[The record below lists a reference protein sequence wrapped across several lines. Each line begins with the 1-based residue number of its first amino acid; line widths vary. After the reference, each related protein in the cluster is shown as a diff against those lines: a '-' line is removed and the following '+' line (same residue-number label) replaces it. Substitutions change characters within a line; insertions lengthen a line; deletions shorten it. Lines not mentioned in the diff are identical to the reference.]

1 MNYLAHFYLSGS
13 NQQLMLGNYMGDF
26 IKASEVNAL
35 PQEIKKG
42 VLLHRFIDEYTD
54 NHQEVLK
61 SKELVRPYFKKYS
74 PVVID
79 IYYDHFLALYWD
91 KHHHEKLDDFAQ
103 NIYSLLQSNIELLP
117 TKSLRF
123 LQYLTQNNM
132 LVNYKTIQGMEKVF
146 QGMSYRASFNSGME
160 KAHVI
165 LQKHFDELESHFNSF
180 FPDLDK
186 ACKLHIANS

>member
-1 MNYLAHFYLSGS
+1 
-13 NQQLMLGNYMGDF
+13 MGDF
-26 IKASEVNAL
+26 IKASEVEAL
-35 PQEIKKG
+35 PAEIKKG
-42 VLLHRFIDEYTD
+42 VMLHRFIDEYTD

-79 IYYDHFLALYWD
+79 IFYDHFLALNWEKYHSD
-91 KHHHEKLDDFAQ
+91 KLEDFAKKV
-103 NIYSLLQSNIELLP
+103 YDLLESNIDLLP
-117 TKSLRF
+117 KKSLRF

-132 LVNYKTIQGMEKVF
+132 LVNYKSIDGMEKVF

-165 LQKHFDELESHFNSF
+165 LQKHFVELESHFNSF

>member
-1 MNYLAHFYLSGS
+1 MNYLAHFYLSG
-13 NQQLMLGNYMGDF
+13 NNKQLMLGNYMGDF
-26 IKASEVNAL
+26 IKASEVEAL
-35 PQEIKKG
+35 PSEIKKG
-42 VLLHRFIDEYTD
+42 VMLHRFIDEYTD

-79 IYYDHFLALYWD
+79 IFYDHFLALNWEKYHSD
-91 KHHHEKLDDFAQ
+91 KLEDFAKKV
-103 NIYSLLQSNIELLP
+103 YDLLESNIDLLP
-117 TKSLRF
+117 KKSLRF

-132 LVNYKTIQGMEKVF
+132 LVNYKSIDGMEKVF

-165 LQKHFDELESHFNSF
+165 LQKHFVELEMHFNSF
-180 FPDLDK
+180 FPELNK
-186 ACKLHIANS
+186 ACKLHIANT

>member
-1 MNYLAHFYLSGS
+1 
-13 NQQLMLGNYMGDF
+13 MLGNYMGDF
-26 IKASEVNAL
+26 IKASEVENL
-35 PQEIKKG
+35 PAEIKKG

-79 IYYDHFLALYWD
+79 IFYDHFLALNWE
-91 KHHHEKLDDFAQ
+91 KFHHEKLDVYAQ
-103 NIYSLLQSNIELLP
+103 KVYVLLENNKLILP

-146 QGMSYRASFNSGME
+146 QRMSYRASFNSGME
-160 KAHVI
+160 KAHVT
-165 LQKHFDELESHFNSF
+165 LQKHFDELEMHFNSF

>member
-1 MNYLAHFYLSGS
+1 MNYLAHFYLSG
-13 NQQLMLGNYMGDF
+13 NNKQLMLGNYMGDF
-26 IKASEVNAL
+26 IKASEVEAL
-35 PQEIKKG
+35 PSEIKKG
-42 VLLHRFIDEYTD
+42 VMLHRFIDEYTD

-79 IYYDHFLALYWD
+79 IFYDHFLALNWEKYHSD
-91 KHHHEKLDDFAQ
+91 KLEDFAKKV
-103 NIYSLLQSNIELLP
+103 YDLLESNIDLLP
-117 TKSLRF
+117 KKSLRF

-132 LVNYKTIQGMEKVF
+132 LVNYKSINGMEKVF

-165 LQKHFDELESHFNSF
+165 LQKHFVELEMHFNSF
-180 FPDLDK
+180 FPELNK
-186 ACKLHIANS
+186 ACKLHIANT

>member
-35 PQEIKKG
+35 TQEIKNG

-79 IYYDHFLALYWD
+79 IFYDHFLALNW
-91 KHHHEKLDDFAQ
+91 EKYHSERLEDFAKKV
-103 NIYSLLQSNIELLP
+103 YHLLESNIDLLP
-117 TKSLRF
+117 KKSLRF

-132 LVNYKTIQGMEKVF
+132 LVNYNSIIRMEKVF
-146 QGMSYRASFNSGME
+146 HGMSYRASFNSGME
-160 KAHVI
+160 SAHIV
-165 LQKHFDELESHFNSF
+165 LQNHFDELETHFNSF

>member
-1 MNYLAHFYLSGS
+1 MNYLAHFYLSG
-13 NQQLMLGNYMGDF
+13 NNKQLMLGNYMGDF
-26 IKASEVNAL
+26 IKASEVEAL
-35 PQEIKKG
+35 PAEIKKG
-42 VLLHRFIDEYTD
+42 VMLHRFIDEYTD

-79 IYYDHFLALYWD
+79 IFYDHFLALNWEKYHSD
-91 KHHHEKLDDFAQ
+91 KLEDFAKKV
-103 NIYSLLQSNIELLP
+103 YDLLESNIDLLP
-117 TKSLRF
+117 KKSLRF

-132 LVNYKTIQGMEKVF
+132 LVNYKSIDGMEKVF

-165 LQKHFDELESHFNSF
+165 LQKHFVELETHFNSF
-180 FPDLDK
+180 FPELNK
-186 ACKLHIANS
+186 ACKLHIANT

>member
-91 KHHHEKLDDFAQ
+91 KHHHEKLDVFAQ
-103 NIYSLLQSNIELLP
+103 NIYSLLQSNIEVLP

-146 QGMSYRASFNSGME
+146 QGMSYRASFKSGME

-165 LQKHFDELESHFNSF
+165 LQKHFVELEIHFNSF

>member
-1 MNYLAHFYLSGS
+1 MNYLAHFYLSG
-13 NQQLMLGNYMGDF
+13 NNKQLMLGNYMGDF
-26 IKASEVNAL
+26 IKASEVEAL
-35 PQEIKKG
+35 PAEIKKG
-42 VLLHRFIDEYTD
+42 VMLHRFIDEYTD

-79 IYYDHFLALYWD
+79 IFYDHFLALNWEKYHSD
-91 KHHHEKLDDFAQ
+91 KLEDFAKKV
-103 NIYSLLQSNIELLP
+103 YDLLESNIDLLP
-117 TKSLRF
+117 KKSLRF

-132 LVNYKTIQGMEKVF
+132 LVNYKSIDGMEKVF

-165 LQKHFDELESHFNSF
+165 LQKHFVELEMHFNSF
-180 FPDLDK
+180 FPELNK
-186 ACKLHIANS
+186 ACKLHIANT

>member
-1 MNYLAHFYLSGS
+1 MNYLAHFYLSG
-13 NQQLMLGNYMGDF
+13 NNKQLMLGNYMGDF
-26 IKASEVNAL
+26 IKASEVEAL
-35 PQEIKKG
+35 PSEIKKG
-42 VLLHRFIDEYTD
+42 VMLHRFIDEYTD

-79 IYYDHFLALYWD
+79 IFYDHFLALNWEKYHSD
-91 KHHHEKLDDFAQ
+91 KLEDFAKKV
-103 NIYSLLQSNIELLP
+103 YDLLESNIDLLP
-117 TKSLRF
+117 KKSLRF

-132 LVNYKTIQGMEKVF
+132 LVNYKSIDGMEKVF

-165 LQKHFDELESHFNSF
+165 LQKHFVELESHFTSF